1 MIQHVE
7 HPPQACGDGPADVVV
22 GDHPRVVADARR
34 GAKRRSSGT
43 NHAWMKANRS
53 ALTVAASVVGIP
65 PVLVA
70 GIYGM
75 NFKNMPELEMKFGY
89 HTVIV
94 AIFALCGI
102 LYWRFR
108 KNGWL

>member
-1 MIQHVE
+1 
-7 HPPQACGDGPADVVV
+7 
-22 GDHPRVVADARR
+22 
-34 GAKRRSSGT
+34 
-43 NHAWMKANRS
+43 
-53 ALTVAASVVGIP
+53 
-65 PVLVA
+65 
-70 GIYGM
+70 M
-75 NFKNMPELEMKFGY
+75 NFKNMPELEMQFGY

>member
-1 MIQHVE
+1 MATGTVPWKTILTTNVFLSPQRNCPTHVE
-7 HPPQACGDGPADVVV
+7 
-22 GDHPRVVADARR
+22 
-34 GAKRRSSGT
+34 
-43 NHAWMKANRS
+43 
-53 ALTVAASVVGIP
+53 TVASPDPSWRPTPCSILAVPTAI
-65 PVLVA
+65 A

-75 NFKNMPELEMKFGY
+75 NFKNMPELEMQFGY
-89 HTVIV
+89 HTVMF